1 MGQNRERQ
9 NRGQY
14 THFRFLVALA
24 AVAAALAPPPA
35 RAEIIDRIAVTVDK
49 QVITQSQIIG
59 DIRTAA
65 FLNGETPDLGA
76 ASKRS
81 TAERLIDQLLVERE
95 MELTRYPQPAPSDI
109 EETLKQVKGRLG
121 GEAPYQAALE
131 KYGIDDRELRH
142 ALLRQARFLRF
153 IDLRF
158 KPEVQVEES
167 QLQRYYDDVL
177 RPAYVKKGAKPPS
190 YDEARSECEEAVA
203 GELVDRRVEAW
214 LKDAR
219 SRARI
224 VYEDDAFR

>member
-1 MGQNRERQ
+1 MSKNRR
-9 NRGQY
+9 QY
-14 THFRFLVALA
+14 THFRFLGALA
-24 AVAAALAPPPA
+24 TLAAALAPAA
-35 RAEIIDRIAVTVDK
+35 RAEIIDRIAVAVDK
-49 QVITQSQIIG
+49 QVITQSQLIG

-109 EETLKQVKGRLG
+109 EEVLKQVKGRFA
-121 GEAPYQAALE
+121 GEASYQAALK
-131 KYGIDDRELRH
+131 KYGVDDRELRQ

-167 QLQRYYDDVL
+167 AIQRYYDDVL
-177 RPAYVKKGAKPPS
+177 RPAYIKKGAKPPS
-190 YDEARSECEEAVA
+190 YDDARGECEDAVA
-203 GELVDRRVEAW
+203 AALVDKRVEAW

-219 SRARI
+219 TRARI
-224 VYEDDAFR
+224 IYEDDAFR